1 MRTVLAIALAAGTVL
16 FLAFSHDATAQEP
29 GGTRHKVVDTL
40 LDPDRD
46 HDIKDWE
53 YVKLMPGFRSAP
65 NNQCKTRVRIV
76 DGEGVAER
84 PVNAVPAYPNPTTD
98 FLNIPLPTDL
108 SYGIRL
114 RITDLKGRVCAD
126 CRIPVEDGIVRVDVR
141 KLPPGPY
148 LYRVGVKGKPDVT
161 GSFVKE

>member
-1 MRTVLAIALAAGTVL
+1 MRTVLTIAMAVGMALLLAS
-16 FLAFSHDATAQEP
+16 FHDAAAQNP
-29 GGTRHKVVDTL
+29 GDTRHKVVDTI
-40 LDPDRD
+40 LDPNSD

-76 DGEGVAER
+76 DGEDVAER
-84 PVNAVPAYPNPTTD
+84 PVNAAPAYPNPTTD

-114 RITDLKGRVCAD
+114 RITDLQGHVCAD
-126 CRIPVEDGIVRVDVR
+126 CRVPVQDGIVRVDVR
-141 KLPPGPY
+141 RLPPGPY

>member
-1 MRTVLAIALAAGTVL
+1 MTKRIQYTVKRRIITTMWDDVITVDNTTGNYESYNWYHNGELVSDKAYYQEIGGLTGNYYLTAVTIDGVEINSCEETFEEPQTTAIT
-16 FLAFSHDATAQEP
+16 
-29 GGTRHKVVDTL
+29 
-40 LDPDRD
+40 
-46 HDIKDWE
+46 
-53 YVKLMPGFRSAP
+53 
-65 NNQCKTRVRIV
+65 
-76 DGEGVAER
+76 
-84 PVNAVPAYPNPTTD
+84 AYPNPTTD

-114 RITDLKGRVCAD
+114 RITDLQGRVCAD